1 MALLSSLGSS
11 LLQERGVKD
20 NWSKRKGEGLILKR
34 GDPFPAGAIPDEW
47 QKQSSVDE
55 FKLSE
60 ADKKDLAEH
69 GYRYFKTKVTFTIK
83 EGETPPTNRR
93 R

>member
-1 MALLSSLGSS
+1 MA
-11 LLQERGVKD
+11 EIYDRYRNV
-20 NWSKRKGEGLILKR
+20 KRKGEGLILKR

-47 QKQSSVDE
+47 QKHSNVDE
-55 FKLSE
+55 SKLSE
-60 ADKKDLAEH
+60 ADKKDLAKH